1 MVLSS
6 SKIAEN
12 LLKRKDFDILLN
24 KCIKSYGVATLQF
37 TSLRNRLPC
46 LVDDFSFI
54 YKEKWFNVYKKE
66 LSDRKIDVFLEDDF
80 CYNITFKRKD
90 LLNDHDEKCYIVF
103 DDLLS
108 ILSAGINFKEDY
120 GTFGKTLIPAT
131 KIVLGSYN
139 PFLALTGIC
148 RLNCRKNAKRFAK
161 FCKDTGE
168 ANRIDLDRKFSL
180 AYSFLREEW
189 RNYYK
194 NMF

>member
-12 LLKRKDFDILLN
+12 LLKRKDFNILLN
-24 KCIKSYGVATLQF
+24 KCLENYSVVTLQF
-37 TSLRNRLPC
+37 VSLNNRLPD
-46 LVDDFSFI
+46 LIDDFSFV

-90 LLNDHDEKCYIVF
+90 LLNDQGKKCYIVF

-120 GTFGKTLIPAT
+120 GTFK
-131 KIVLGSYN
+131 K
-139 PFLALTGIC
+139 
-148 RLNCRKNAKRFAK
+148 RLSPQLK
-161 FCKDTGE
+161 
-168 ANRIDLDRKFSL
+168 
-180 AYSFLREEW
+180 
-189 RNYYK
+189 
-194 NMF
+194 